1 MKKFAF
7 KFEKILNLRSFAEEE
22 AKLDLARAVSE
33 VYRLENELAD
43 TIKKRDEVQNYI
55 NNDDPN
61 SVFYVMSY
69 VERMQYE
76 QRALEG
82 QIEKANSVVAQKQQ
96 VLTEAI
102 KQRKILSS
110 LKERNLH
117 EYKKEYG
124 KMEVAELDESNLMR
138 DELCKVQ

>member
-110 LKERNLH
+110 LKERNLQ

>member
-1 MKKFAF
+1 MLIFRPDF
-7 KFEKILNLRSFAEEE
+7 
-22 AKLDLARAVSE
+22 D
-33 VYRLENELAD
+33 
-43 TIKKRDEVQNYI
+43 IKKRDEVQNYI

-110 LKERNLH
+110 LKERNLQ

>member
-33 VYRLENELAD
+33 VSRLENELAD
-43 TIKKRDEVQNYI
+43 TIKKRDEVQKYI
-55 NNDDPN
+55 NNNDPH
-61 SVFYVMSY
+61 SVFHVMSY

-76 QRALEG
+76 QRSLEG
-82 QIEKANSVVAQKQQ
+82 QIAKANSVVAQRQQ

-110 LKERNLH
+110 LKERNLQ
-117 EYKKEYG
+117 EYKKEYE
-124 KMEVAELDESNLMR
+124 KIEVAELDESNLMR